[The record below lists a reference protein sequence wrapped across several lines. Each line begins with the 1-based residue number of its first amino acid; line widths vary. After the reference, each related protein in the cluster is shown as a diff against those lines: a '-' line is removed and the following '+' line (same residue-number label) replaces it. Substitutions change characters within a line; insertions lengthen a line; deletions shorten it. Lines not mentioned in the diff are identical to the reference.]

1 MKTAAFTVTDNTID
15 LMSLTGGV
23 DYVKISD
30 GTIDLTDVTASK
42 IYGTGD
48 NYSADT
54 YLAKLTVDGDN
65 YTLTK
70 RDGAEQIENLK
81 ITLPAGKTFT
91 TQLPAQ
97 ITTNGSVT
105 YDGTTYNRIGDK
117 IFSGTQAYEVK
128 DATNILN
135 VTGGTN
141 FVTFENKVIDLSE
154 VFERTIFVD
163 EDFAQV
169 AEFKESVLTVSGEGY
184 GVKIGDGFKGTLEE
198 SLDAEI
204 SNAPVEL

>member
-1 MKTAAFTVTDNTID
+1 VKTAAFTVTDNTID

-169 AEFKESVLTVSGEGY
+169 AEFKESVLTVSG
-184 GVKIGDGFKGTLEE
+184 
-198 SLDAEI
+198 
-204 SNAPVEL
+204 